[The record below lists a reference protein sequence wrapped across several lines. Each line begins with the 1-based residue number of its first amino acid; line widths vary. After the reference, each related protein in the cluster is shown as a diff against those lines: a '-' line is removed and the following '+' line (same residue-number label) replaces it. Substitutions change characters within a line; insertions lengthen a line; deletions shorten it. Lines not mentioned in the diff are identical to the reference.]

1 MSFAAGC
8 LGLKCSLLR
17 REEVQKRVRTKASNS
32 VSKFMINSI
41 GIDFIS
47 KFIRWSGY
55 NKVC

>member
-8 LGLKCSLLR
+8 LRLKCSLLR
-17 REEVQKRVRTKASNS
+17 GEEVLKSVRTKASNS

-41 GIDFIS
+41 DIDFIS
-47 KFIRWSGY
+47 KFVRWSGY